1 MPSKK
6 QRQNLLAEMQ
16 AEMYQTKDDQMNDV
30 TTLQRHNVP
39 SDIQIQPLQ
48 KKKIRNVPWYPPSE
62 KLKKEIKQLAHDEET
77 SMSKLI
83 TEGLGYVLEKRG
95 KSLNDYK

>member
-16 AEMYQTKDDQMNDV
+16 AEMMQVKNTQENDV
-30 TTLQRHNVP
+30 VTLQRRDVIEVVSNQP
-39 SDIQIQPLQ
+39 IQKTKL
-48 KKKIRNVPWYPPSE
+48 KNVPWYPPSE

-95 KSLNDYK
+95 KSLDDYK

>member
-16 AEMYQTKDDQMNDV
+16 AEMSSVKEGKESNV
-30 TTLQRHNVP
+30 STLQRHDVIDDTP
-39 SDIQIQPLQ
+39 IQPQQ
-48 KKKIRNVPWYPPSE
+48 KKKLKNVPWYPPSE
-62 KLKKEIKQLAHDEET
+62 KLKKEIKQLAYDEET

-95 KSLNDYK
+95 KSIDDYQ